1 MDQGEFAY
9 ATKPTVRLAEEG
21 DDDLLAFLPLVQ
33 TVRPGVPDAHCAGAV
48 LSFGDGAME
57 GQVLHRM
64 IFGPYREVVDPR
76 VGRRR
81 LGHSPAGENALVLQ
95 SDVVVQP
102 ACMVFLD
109 DESEAVLT
117 PIRRRGRHWLRR
129 LRRIAH
135 AAVRGKRIPA
145 GARSQ
150 RCQWVTKISEPGDH
164 FGILELPQIRI
175 LQLLPGTRR
184 SNHGPVA
191 STQ

>member
-64 IFGPYREVVDPR
+64 IFGPYSEVVDPR

-102 ACMVFLD
+102 ACVVFLD

-117 PIRRRGRHWLRR
+117 PIRRRARPPGFWRDRACGGTWRADPGGRPEPTVPMGHQDQR
-129 LRRIAH
+129 
-135 AAVRGKRIPA
+135 A
-145 GARSQ
+145 G
-150 RCQWVTKISEPGDH
+150 
-164 FGILELPQIRI
+164 
-175 LQLLPGTRR
+175 
-184 SNHGPVA
+184 
-191 STQ
+191 